1 MQVSRAKLLT
11 SATVAAGADSEVLH
25 PPANTSWEVH
35 RIVVSGAATLKA
47 VFDPDGDGTWDT
59 AITLDS
65 LPEAGEWHG
74 YKFELDEKCGLVVH
88 NDGSAAIKVY
98 LVGVEET

>member
-1 MQVSRAKLLT
+1 M
-11 SATVAAGADSEVLH
+11 
-25 PPANTSWEVH
+25 
-35 RIVVSGAATLKA
+35 VSGAATLK
-47 VFDPDGDGTWDT
+47 VTFDPDGDSVWDA

-74 YKFELDEKCGLVVH
+74 YKFELDEKCGIIVH
-88 NDGSAAIKVY
+88 NDDTVSINVY